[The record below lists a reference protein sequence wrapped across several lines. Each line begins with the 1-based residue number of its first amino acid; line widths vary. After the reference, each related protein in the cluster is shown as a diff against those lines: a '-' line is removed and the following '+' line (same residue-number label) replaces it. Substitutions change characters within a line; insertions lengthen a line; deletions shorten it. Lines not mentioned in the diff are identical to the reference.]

1 MTITFEVRNGTCLLA
16 LRGDFDRANLGE
28 LAGAIEDCLGSAPSI
43 ALDFRAVTF
52 IDGGALSLFHD
63 VLGSL
68 TAQGWLAVV
77 GPSAFVRRLLDVVG
91 LSGQSNFR
99 IFSTMKEALEVID
112 RG

>member
-1 MTITFEVRNGTCLLA
+1 MTITYEVRNGTCLLA

-28 LAGAIEDCLGSAPSI
+28 LAAALEDCLGSASLI

-52 IDGGALSLFHD
+52 VDGGVLSLFHD
-63 VLGSL
+63 VLGDL
-68 TAQGWLAVV
+68 KAEGWLAVV
-77 GPSAFVRRLLDVVG
+77 GPSPLVRRLLEVVG

-99 IFSTMKEALEVID
+99 IFSTMKEALRVID